1 MALPKKIIKKLD
13 LSPEKVGRESRQ
25 ELLDDINRDGTYLPK
40 SILHE
45 DLDRGFLDFVKD
57 ELETVVDGKKVPVV
71 DVLITT
77 QNWAQFT
84 QTWNFKNLDKN
95 AEPPFITTVRTPE
108 VKFGSLPSLQYN
120 IPNRRQYY
128 YAAVPNWSG
137 ERKGVDIYTIPQ
149 PVPVDIKYSVKIICN
164 RMRELNQFNKIVLE
178 KFASLQAYTRVKGH
192 YIRIIW
198 NEISDES
205 VLDIDKRK
213 YYIQSYDF
221 TLSGFLLDENEFEV
235 KPGITRALQIFETSK
250 TVRPKKKKLA
260 LENTDLISSVLTMS
274 AGTTTFSKTYEYNV
288 NLKLQGTENIT
299 SFGVYINNLFFGT
312 TFSGLTNSVQLNTN
326 DVLRLDIVQTNNAI
340 ESLFKIDETLV

>member
-13 LSPEKVGRESRQ
+13 LSPEKVGRERRQ

-45 DLDRGFLDFVKD
+45 DLDRGCLDFVKD

-299 SFGVYINNLFFGT
+299 SFDVYINNLFFGT

>member
-13 LSPEKVGRESRQ
+13 LSPEKVGRERRQ

-178 KFASLQAYTRVKGH
+178 KFASLQAYTRVKG
-192 YIRIIW
+192 
-198 NEISDES
+198 
-205 VLDIDKRK
+205 
-213 YYIQSYDF
+213 
-221 TLSGFLLDENEFEV
+221 
-235 KPGITRALQIFETSK
+235 
-250 TVRPKKKKLA
+250 
-260 LENTDLISSVLTMS
+260 
-274 AGTTTFSKTYEYNV
+274 TTTFSKTYEYNV

>member
-13 LSPEKVGRESRQ
+13 LSPEKVGRERRQ

-108 VKFGSLPSLQYN
+108 VKFGSLPSLQYT

>member
-13 LSPEKVGRESRQ
+13 LSPEKVGRERRQ

-250 TVRPKKKKLA
+250 TLRPKKKKLA